1 MVEDLLHVLKIKL
14 LVYYSDLRGW
24 FTLLEHFGL
33 DFEECIFFRESGNL
47 DSEKAVLD
55 LHLNFI
61 TLNLKLTNCL
71 K

>member
-1 MVEDLLHVLKIKL
+1 MIKDLLHVLKIKL
-14 LVYYSDLRGW
+14 FVDYGDLRGW
-24 FTLLEHFGL
+24 FTLFEHFGL
-33 DFEECIFFRESGNL
+33 DFEECIFFTESGNL

-71 K
+71 Q